1 MAPRFLYRRREFITL
16 LGGAAGWPLAASAQQ
31 SVRELPRVGA
41 IFNSR
46 SENNEAFRHGLIE
59 AGYVDGRNV
68 VLEERIIGPAQD
80 RAAEIA
86 RELVVLKS
94 KVIFA
99 GTPYAIR
106 AAVKATSTIPIVGV
120 DLESDP
126 VASELVKSNARPGGN
141 FTGFFLDI
149 PDLGGK
155 QIELLMEAVK
165 SVSRLAIIWD
175 ETIGSVQFRAT
186 ETAPRPAGVT
196 LQSLPIQRAED
207 FGAALERAT
216 HEQAQ
221 GLVLLSSPLI
231 FLQRQRIADLTLSAR
246 MPTISLFT
254 SFPKVGGM
262 MAYGPNFPSLYKQ
275 AASYVARILAGA
287 NPGEL
292 PVQRPNKFEL
302 VVNLKTAKALGL
314 AIPEALLVRA
324 DEVIE

>member
-1 MAPRFLYRRREFITL
+1 MRRREF
-16 LGGAAGWPLAASAQQ
+16 LGVLGSSATGWPFAASAQP
-31 SVRELPRVGA
+31 SELPRVAA

-46 SENNEAFRHGLIE
+46 SENNEAFRQGLSE
-59 AGYVDGRNV
+59 AGYIDGQSV
-68 VLEERIIGPAQD
+68 VLEERIIGPALD
-80 RAAEIA
+80 RADEIA
-86 RELVVLKS
+86 RELVALKS

-126 VASELVKSNARPGGN
+126 VASGLVKSNARPGGN

-155 QIELLMEAVK
+155 QIELLIEAVK
-165 SVSRLAIIWD
+165 SISRLAIIWD
-175 ETIGSVQFRAT
+175 QSIGSVQYHAT

-207 FGAALERAT
+207 FGAALEPAT
-216 HEQAQ
+216 HERAQ

-231 FLQRQRIADLTLSAR
+231 FLQRQHIADMTLSAR

-254 SFPKVGGM
+254 SFPKSGG
-262 MAYGPNFPSLYKQ
+262 
-275 AASYVARILAGA
+275 
-287 NPGEL
+287 
-292 PVQRPNKFEL
+292 
-302 VVNLKTAKALGL
+302 
-314 AIPEALLVRA
+314 
-324 DEVIE
+324 